1 MQQKQSFTYNS
12 VPNQQLRYANELTI
26 AKWNAYINELKTQAN
41 AATTYIENLH
51 KWFIG
56 TDDSVIVVPESKSFA
71 EYVLS
76 TLSIH
81 KEKLKSHDTTLTNH
95 KERLDN
101 LDNEI
106 TKIKDGTTE
115 VHTAKNYSTSGGI
128 ANKFSSVDTNININK
143 TRIDGNQT
151 AIAGLNTEIYNS
163 TDGLKKRMKDA
174 EDAIKTRSAIY
185 VITYE

>member
-12 VPNQQLRYANELTI
+12 IPNQQLRYANELTI

-41 AATTYIENLH
+41 DATTYIETLH

-56 TDDSVIVVPESKSFA
+56 TSDNVIAIPESKSFA

-81 KEKLKSHDTTLTNH
+81 KEKLKSHDATLTTH
-95 KERLDN
+95 KIRLDS

-115 VHTAKNYSTSGGI
+115 VHTAKNYSISGGI
-128 ANKFSSVDTNININK
+128 ANKFSSVDANININK

-151 AIAGLNTEIYNS
+151 AIAGLNTEIYNT

-174 EDAIKTRSAIY
+174 EDAIKVRSAIY